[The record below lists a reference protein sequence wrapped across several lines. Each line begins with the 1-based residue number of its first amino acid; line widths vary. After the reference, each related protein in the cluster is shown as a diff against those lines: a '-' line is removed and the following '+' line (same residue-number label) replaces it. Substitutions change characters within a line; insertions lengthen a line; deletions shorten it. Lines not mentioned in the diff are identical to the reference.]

1 MTVAGHLQQVGPD
14 GLDPVVVG
22 QPVVGRRDVEHG
34 QAGLGPYQLQAAI
47 AAIHDEAPRAEDTDW
62 AQILGVYDL
71 LAGTGDNPVVTLNHA
86 VALAMVRGPEAGL
99 AMLDIAAA
107 R

>member
-1 MTVAGHLQQVGPD
+1 VALITAT
-14 GLDPVVVG
+14 LPVA
-22 QPVVGRRDVEHG
+22 P
-34 QAGLGPYQLQAAI
+34 LGPYQLQAAI
-47 AAIHDEAPRAEDTDW
+47 AAIHDEAPRAEDTDR

-99 AMLDIAAA
+99 ATSLPERRYLDGRAA
-107 R
+107 RLGDAAPNPDSP